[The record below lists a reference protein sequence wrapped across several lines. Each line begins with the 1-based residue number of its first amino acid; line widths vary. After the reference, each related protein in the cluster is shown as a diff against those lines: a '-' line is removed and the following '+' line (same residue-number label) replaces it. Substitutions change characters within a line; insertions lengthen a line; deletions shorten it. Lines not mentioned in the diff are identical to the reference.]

1 MLQEIL
7 MVLSQKHFLFI
18 CNHWMEQTRSCHL
31 ECWKFGILLALPSN
45 LLDAPR
51 EVILTVTTA
60 KKLGK
65 WHNFIK
71 GWAVSKSIN
80 LILIFKTLLI
90 FFVVLVWMLNQI
102 LTFFL
107 HCPLFHDKRIT
118 LLSTLNKLDSNSLFH
133 LEKISFILMHSF
145 YLLKDS
151 KNPYFNVL

>member
-90 FFVVLVWMLNQI
+90 FFVVLVWILNQI
-102 LTFFL
+102 LTFF
-107 HCPLFHDKRIT
+107 PLSIISWQKNHSPKHPQQTWFQLIVSFRENLLYLNAFI
-118 LLSTLNKLDSNSLFH
+118 LSTERFK
-133 LEKISFILMHSF
+133 EP
-145 YLLKDS
+145 LL
-151 KNPYFNVL
+151 